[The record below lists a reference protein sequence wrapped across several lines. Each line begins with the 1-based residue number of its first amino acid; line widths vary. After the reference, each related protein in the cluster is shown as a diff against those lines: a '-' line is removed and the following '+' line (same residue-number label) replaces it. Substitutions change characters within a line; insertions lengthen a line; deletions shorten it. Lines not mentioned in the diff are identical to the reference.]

1 MRKGEYSSIFV
12 LLKKTDIVNK
22 LKMKYM
28 KRFILST
35 VLSAAFLTVN
45 VVADARATRVNIIEA
60 RDSYNPRTERRGV
73 VKRHQKVVRHT
84 MAAEQPCRNKR
95 NNRRHDVKR
104 AVVVNQ
110 PVQRRTVVVK
120 NNRQVK
126 RFITVEKKSNAV
138 RDNR

>member
-1 MRKGEYSSIFV
+1 
-12 LLKKTDIVNK
+12 
-22 LKMKYM
+22 M

-35 VLSAAFLTVN
+35 VLSAVFLAVN
-45 VVADARATRVNIIEA
+45 VTADARATSTRVNIIEA
-60 RDSYNPRTERRGV
+60 RDSYNPRTERRVV
-73 VKRHQKVVRHT
+73 VKRHQKIVRRT
-84 MAAEQPCRNKR
+84 MAAGQPCRNRR

-104 AVVVNQ
+104 AVVVNR

-126 RFITVEKKSNAV
+126 RSMTVEKKSNAV